1 MFQFGQEVK
10 DKITGFRG
18 VITGQCSYITG
29 CQQYLIQPKGRK
41 TDVKPDALWFDVDR
55 LALVSKKIISI
66 REAKRNGADLEAPT
80 K

>member
-29 CQQYLIQPKGRK
+29 CQQYLVQPKSK
-41 TDVKPDALWFDVDR
+41 KPDTKPEALWFDIDR
-55 LALVSKKIISI
+55 LEIVGKKIISVK
-66 REAKRNGADLEAPT
+66 ENKHNGADMEAPV